1 VGYTTVRSVGG
12 SISLRFYIL
21 GKEDP
26 ALMKMSEQQIRM
38 CEKLK
43 RLGYGQ
49 NSQIRLYGDM
59 FDLTSDPLVIT
70 DQLVVVDAIE
80 QKTGRA
86 RRIRIPLNV
95 LNIANQEQRVA

>member
-1 VGYTTVRSVGG
+1 L
-12 SISLRFYIL
+12 ISTERLIL
-21 GKEDP
+21 TEKD
-26 ALMKMSEQQIRM
+26 AAFMKMSQQQIRM

-59 FDLTSDPLVIT
+59 FDLTSDPVVIT

-80 QKTGRA
+80 QKTGRT

>member
-1 VGYTTVRSVGG
+1 MT
-12 SISLRFYIL
+12 
-21 GKEDP
+21 
-26 ALMKMSEQQIRM
+26 MSERQVKM
-38 CEKLK
+38 YEKLK

-49 NSQIRLYGDM
+49 NSQVKLYGDK

-86 RRIRIPLNV
+86 RRVRLPLTI
-95 LNIANQEQRVA
+95 LNMAQEKRVA

>member
-1 VGYTTVRSVGG
+1 
-12 SISLRFYIL
+12 
-21 GKEDP
+21 
-26 ALMKMSEQQIRM
+26 
-38 CEKLK
+38 
-43 RLGYGQ
+43 
-49 NSQIRLYGDM
+49 M